1 VRTEDLIILSIDDHL
16 IEPPDMF
23 DQHVPAKYADQ
34 APKLLRDAD
43 GLEKWVFQNT
53 TMGVM
58 GLNSVV
64 SWPKEQWGR
73 DPATLS
79 EMRPGSYDIH
89 ERIRDMNRNGV
100 LASMCFPTFPG
111 FSGRTFH
118 EAAETGDPEL
128 STIMLRAYNDWHIDE
143 WCAAYPGRFMPL
155 ALPPIWD
162 IEALV
167 AEVHRVAAKGCHAMS
182 MPELPHLLG
191 LPSYQSPHWDPF
203 WQAVCDDAVVVCLH
217 IGQGFQALTMAEDM
231 SNDHFMV
238 LATQVSMLSVQD
250 LMWGPALRKYP
261 DLKIAWSEGGI
272 GWIPFLLDRCDRH
285 YQNQK
290 WTGQDFGDK
299 LPSDVFREHALAC
312 FISDPMSLKLAHEI
326 GIDILAFESDYP
338 HSDGL
343 WPDAPEHFLAECD
356 GANLSD
362 EDINKISWQNVARFL
377 DYDPFSVI
385 AKKNATVG
393 ALRALAPD
401 VETGEVPREIWRARY
416 EEHPHYKIETISA

>member
-167 AEVHRVAAKGCHAMS
+167 AEVHRVAAKGCPTS
-182 MPELPHLLG
+182 
-191 LPSYQSPHWDPF
+191 W
-203 WQAVCDDAVVVCLH
+203 VCP
-217 IGQGFQALTMAEDM
+217 
-231 SNDHFMV
+231 
-238 LATQVSMLSVQD
+238 ATRA
-250 LMWGPALRKYP
+250 P
-261 DLKIAWSEGGI
+261 
-272 GWIPFLLDRCDRH
+272 
-285 YQNQK
+285 
-290 WTGQDFGDK
+290 TGTRSGRR
-299 LPSDVFREHALAC
+299 SATTRWWCAC
-312 FISDPMSLKLAHEI
+312 TS
-326 GIDILAFESDYP
+326 
-338 HSDGL
+338 
-343 WPDAPEHFLAECD
+343 
-356 GANLSD
+356 
-362 EDINKISWQNVARFL
+362 ARA
-377 DYDPFSVI
+377 S
-385 AKKNATVG
+385 
-393 ALRALAPD
+393 R
-401 VETGEVPREIWRARY
+401 R
-416 EEHPHYKIETISA
+416 